1 MEVGFGRG
9 VGRKGNGMM
18 RERMKT
24 EEKMRW
30 NTMTLE
36 FESRPCNE
44 SFARVSAAAFLAQLN
59 PTVEEVAD
67 VKTAISEA
75 VTNAMIHGY
84 RQEKGKI
91 QMKCVLD
98 LEEKVFQVTVKDT
111 GVGIENVEKAMEPMF
126 TTCPELERSGMG
138 FSFMEAFMDGL
149 GSKGR
154 IRMGDG
160 SGDETENRCASGNVR
175 AGSEVIGVRMHGTY
189 ACPDRKGTRRG

>member
-98 LEEKVFQVTVKDT
+98 LEEKVFQVTVK
-111 GVGIENVEKAMEPMF
+111 IP
-126 TTCPELERSGMG
+126 
-138 FSFMEAFMDGL
+138 
-149 GSKGR
+149 
-154 IRMGDG
+154 
-160 SGDETENRCASGNVR
+160 ASGLK
-175 AGSEVIGVRMHGTY
+175 MW
-189 ACPDRKGTRRG
+189 RRRWSRCLRPARSWSGRGWGFRLWRRLWMSWK

>member
-30 NTMTLE
+30 NTMALE

-84 RQEKGKI
+84 RQEKRENSDEVCAGSGG
-91 QMKCVLD
+91 
-98 LEEKVFQVTVKDT
+98 E
-111 GVGIENVEKAMEPMF
+111 GV
-126 TTCPELERSGMG
+126 S
-138 FSFMEAFMDGL
+138 
-149 GSKGR
+149 
-154 IRMGDG
+154 GDG
-160 SGDETENRCASGNVR
+160 KR
-175 AGSEVIGVRMHGTY
+175 Y
-189 ACPDRKGTRRG
+189 RRRD

>member
-18 RERMKT
+18 QERMKT

-30 NTMTLE
+30 NTMLLE

-98 LEEKVFQVTVKDT
+98 LEEK
-111 GVGIENVEKAMEPMF
+111 I
-126 TTCPELERSGMG
+126 
-138 FSFMEAFMDGL
+138 
-149 GSKGR
+149 GR
-154 IRMGDG
+154 
-160 SGDETENRCASGNVR
+160 AHV
-175 AGSEVIGVRMHGTY
+175 
-189 ACPDRKGTRRG
+189 

>member
-91 QMKCVLD
+91 RRGQRRLCHRAD
-98 LEEKVFQVTVKDT
+98 LPGAGAV
-111 GVGIENVEKAMEPMF
+111 
-126 TTCPELERSGMG
+126 
-138 FSFMEAFMDGL
+138 
-149 GSKGR
+149 
-154 IRMGDG
+154 GDG
-160 SGDETENRCASGNVR
+160 VFVYG
-175 AGSEVIGVRMHGTY
+175 GVYG
-189 ACPDRKGTRRG
+189 

>member
-59 PTVEEVAD
+59 PTGEGGAGV
-67 VKTAISEA
+67 
-75 VTNAMIHGY
+75 
-84 RQEKGKI
+84 QE
-91 QMKCVLD
+91 
-98 LEEKVFQVTVKDT
+98 
-111 GVGIENVEKAMEPMF
+111 GV
-126 TTCPELERSGMG
+126 S
-138 FSFMEAFMDGL
+138 
-149 GSKGR
+149 
-154 IRMGDG
+154 RMP
-160 SGDETENRCASGNVR
+160 RR
-175 AGSEVIGVRMHGTY
+175 RFRRRLRM
-189 ACPDRKGTRRG
+189 R

>member
-1 MEVGFGRG
+1 
-9 VGRKGNGMM
+9 
-18 RERMKT
+18 
-24 EEKMRW
+24 
-30 NTMTLE
+30 MTLE

-126 TTCPELERSGMG
+126 TTDRENERSGMG
-138 FSFMEAFMDGL
+138 FTVMSSFMDKL
-149 GSKGR
+149 R
-154 IRMGDG
+154 V
-160 SGDETENRCASGNVR
+160 ASSPG
-175 AGSEVIGVRMHGTY
+175 
-189 ACPDRKGTRRG
+189 KGTKVVMIKQLSKLSDGK